1 LSDLEEADAWYES
14 AVATFKSGRG
24 REKFTVAV
32 AQAIHAL
39 IKANDALTTKYL
51 GKRSTRHEEAAALFG
66 DLIKSNKIDP
76 KFSELRRLLSRAVA
90 EKSDFDYKGV
100 DVSQATAARWLR
112 EIEGFLRAVHKIL
125 GK

>member
-14 AVATFKSGRG
+14 AIATFKSGRG

-39 IKANDALTTKYL
+39 IRANDALTVKYL
-51 GKRSTRHEEAAALFG
+51 GKRSTRHEEASALFG
-66 DLIKSNKIDP
+66 DLIKRNKIDP
-76 KFSELRRLLSRAVA
+76 KFSNLRRLLSKAAA

-100 DVSQATAARWLR
+100 EVGHATAARWLR
-112 EIEGFLRAVHKIL
+112 EVEGFLRAVHEIL

>member
-1 LSDLEEADAWYES
+1 LSDLEEAEAWYES
-14 AVATFKSGRG
+14 AMATFKSNRG

-39 IKANDALTTKYL
+39 IRANDALTTKYL
-51 GKRSTRHEEAAALFG
+51 DKRSTRHEEAVVLFG
-66 DLIKSNKIDP
+66 DLIKRNKIDP
-76 KFSELRRLLSRAVA
+76 KFSDLRKLLSKAA
-90 EKSDFDYKGV
+90 AGKSDFDYKGV

-112 EIEGFLRAVHKIL
+112 EVEQFLKAVHEIL